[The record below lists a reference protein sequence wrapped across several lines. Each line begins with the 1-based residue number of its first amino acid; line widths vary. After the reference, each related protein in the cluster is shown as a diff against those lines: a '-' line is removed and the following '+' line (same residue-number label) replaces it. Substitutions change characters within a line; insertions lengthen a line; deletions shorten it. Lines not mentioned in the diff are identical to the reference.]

1 MSVSAAAGAGFWK
14 SWAMP
19 DRQKVQSGASSG
31 QETSGAAAA
40 TGATAESGAT
50 AKRIDPVATFTELTK
65 GTPEQRLFKAWLARH
80 HLTQDEYDALPLDER
95 KKLDEDFRKELEEQT
110 RGGAATIR
118 SVDIVV

>member
-1 MSVSAAAGAGFWK
+1 MSVSAAAGAGFWTA
-14 SWAMP
+14 WATP
-19 DRQKVQSGASSG
+19 DRQKVQSGASAG
-31 QETSGAAAA
+31 QESS
-40 TGATAESGAT
+40 GATAEKGAT

-80 HLTQDEYDALPLDER
+80 HLTQEQYDDLPLDER